1 MSQSTLSVCCPVPT
15 AIASA
20 VTTLNP
26 CPSDVG
32 QIQKLVF
39 WRRGQSIASLATAV
53 ISTTWTT
60 LLAATGDTKAV
71 VTPFIAN
78 VEVAP
83 SEAREFGG
91 GNETRWGAP
100 IRKGGSS
107 VVFTASMYQEDQ
119 DVISALKD
127 LACESL
133 DVVMINESN
142 QFVYSDTSGGTAG
155 FYGFE
160 VAGKS
165 LFVSDKGIGGLDDA
179 DSNMITFNLKPNWS
193 DTLEISTETTF
204 ALDMVN
210 S

>member
-1 MSQSTLSVCCPVPT
+1 MSQSSLTVCCPVPT

-20 VTTLNP
+20 VTVLNP

-39 WRRGQSIASLATAV
+39 WRRGQSIASLATA
-53 ISTTWTT
+53 IIQTTWTT

-71 VTPFIAN
+71 VSPFIAN
-78 VEVAP
+78 VELAA
-83 SEAREFGG
+83 SEPREFGG

-100 IRKGGSS
+100 IRKGNSTS
-107 VVFTASMYQEDQ
+107 VFSAPMYQVDQ
-119 DVISALKD
+119 DVIALLKD
-127 LACESL
+127 LACEPL
-133 DVVMINESN
+133 DVVMINEAN
-142 QFVYSDTSGGTAG
+142 QFVYSDTNS
-155 FYGFE
+155 FSGFE
-160 VAGKS
+160 IASVS
-165 LFVSDKGIGGLDDA
+165 LNVSDKGIGGLDDP
-179 DSNMITFNLKPNWS
+179 DVNNIVFNLKPNWS

>member
-1 MSQSTLSVCCPVPT
+1 MSQSSLTVCCPTPT

-20 VTTLNP
+20 VTVLNP

-39 WRRGQSIASLATAV
+39 WRRGQSIASVATAV

-60 LLAATGDTKAV
+60 LLAATGDTKAI

-100 IRKGGSS
+100 IRKGGAST
-107 VVFTASMYQEDQ
+107 VFTASMYQEDQ
-119 DVISALKD
+119 DVISTLKQ
-127 LACESL
+127 LSCEAL
-133 DVVMINESN
+133 DVLFVNEADQLIYDDRN
-142 QFVYSDTSGGTAG
+142 GVV
-155 FYGFE
+155 YGFE
-160 VAGKS
+160 IVHKS
-165 LFVSDKGIGGLDDA
+165 FNISDKGIGGQDDA
-179 DSNMITFNLKPNWS
+179 DVNIITFNLKPNWS
-193 DTLEISTETTF
+193 
-204 ALDMVN
+204 
-210 S
+210 

>member
-1 MSQSTLSVCCPVPT
+1 MSQSSLTVCCPVPT
-15 AIASA
+15 AIESA

-26 CPSDVG
+26 CPADVG

-39 WRRGQSIASLATAV
+39 WRRGQSIASVATAI

-71 VTPFIAN
+71 VSPFLGA
-78 VEVAP
+78 VELAA
-83 SEAREFGG
+83 SEARSFGG
-91 GNETRWGAP
+91 GNETRWGAE
-100 IRKGGSS
+100 IRKGGQSP
-107 VVFTASMYQEDQ
+107 VFTAMMYQEDQ
-119 DVISALKD
+119 DVIAALKN
-127 LACESL
+127 LKCETV

-160 VAGKS
+160 VAAGS
-165 LFVSDKGIGGLDDA
+165 LFVSDKGIGGLEDV
-179 DSNMITFNLKPNWS
+179 DSNTIMFNLKPNWS
-193 DTLEISTETTF
+193 DTLEISSETTF

>member
-1 MSQSTLSVCCPVPT
+1 MSQSSLNVCCPVPT

-20 VTTLNP
+20 VTVLNP
-26 CPSDVG
+26 CPADVG

-39 WRRGQSIASLATAV
+39 WRRGQSIASVATAV

-71 VTPFIAN
+71 VSPFIAN
-78 VEVAP
+78 VELAP

-91 GNETRWGAP
+91 GNETRYGAP
-100 IRKGGSS
+100 RRKGGSS
-107 VVFTASMYQEDQ
+107 PPFTASMYVEDQ
-119 DVISALKD
+119 DVIATLKD
-127 LACESL
+127 LACETL
-133 DVVMINESN
+133 DVVMINEAN
-142 QFVYSDTSGGTAG
+142 QFIYSDTSGGSAG

-160 VAGKS
+160 IVAGS

-179 DSNMITFNLKPNWS
+179 DQNMIMFNLKPNWS

>member
-20 VTTLNP
+20 VTVLNE
-26 CPSDVG
+26 CSADVG

-39 WRRGQSIASLATAV
+39 WRRGQSIASVATAI

-60 LLAATGDTKAV
+60 LLAATGDTKAIV
-71 VTPFIAN
+71 SPFIAN
-78 VEVAP
+78 VELAP

-107 VVFTASMYQEDQ
+107 PSFTASIYQYDQ
-119 DVISALKD
+119 DTITALKN
-127 LACESL
+127 LRCETL
-133 DVVMINESN
+133 DVLFINEAN
-142 QFVYSDTSGGTAG
+142 QLIYSDANNVAG
-155 FYGFE
+155 FE
-160 VAGKS
+160 IAANS

-179 DSNMITFNLKPNWS
+179 DQNVIMFNLKPDWS
-193 DTLEISTETTF
+193 DTLEITTETTF
-204 ALDMVN
+204 LLDMVN

>member
-15 AIASA
+15 AIASV

-39 WRRGQSIASLATAV
+39 WRRGTRIGSLATALTLTAWTASLAT
-53 ISTTWTT
+53 STASKTI
-60 LLAATGDTKAV
+60 V
-71 VTPFIAN
+71 SPFVGN
-78 VEVAP
+78 VELAP
-83 SEAREFGG
+83 SEPREFGG

-107 VVFTASMYQEDQ
+107 PVFSASMYQIDQ
-119 DVISALKD
+119 DVIASLKD
-127 LACESL
+127 LACEAL
-133 DVVMINESN
+133 DVAFINEAN
-142 QFVYSDTSGGTAG
+142 QFVYSDTNGGTTG

-160 VAGKS
+160 VANVS
-165 LFVSDKGIGGLDDA
+165 FFVSDKGIGGLEDA
-179 DSNMITFNLKPNWS
+179 DQNKIMFNLKPNWS
-193 DTLEISTETTF
+193 DTLEITTETTF

-210 S
+210 T

>member
-15 AIASA
+15 AIASV

-39 WRRGQSIASLATAV
+39 WRRGQRFGSLATALTLTAWTASLAT
-53 ISTTWTT
+53 ST
-60 LLAATGDTKAV
+60 AAKTV
-71 VTPFIAN
+71 VSPFVGN
-78 VEVAP
+78 VELAP

-107 VVFTASMYQEDQ
+107 PVFSASMYQIDQ
-119 DVISALKD
+119 DVIASLKD
-127 LACESL
+127 LACEAL
-133 DVVMINESN
+133 DVIFINEAN
-142 QFVYSDTSGGTAG
+142 QFVYSDTVGGTTG

-160 VAGKS
+160 VANVS
-165 LFVSDKGIGGLDDA
+165 FFVSDKGIGGLEDA
-179 DSNMITFNLKPNWS
+179 DQNRIMFNLKPNWS
-193 DTLEISTETTF
+193 DTLEITTETTF
-204 ALDMVN
+204 VLDMVN
-210 S
+210 T

>member
-1 MSQSTLSVCCPVPT
+1 MSQSSLSVCCPRPT

-20 VTTLNP
+20 VTVLNP

-39 WRRGQSIASLATAV
+39 WRRGQAIASVATAV
-53 ISTTWTT
+53 IQTTWTT

-71 VTPFIAN
+71 VSPFIAN
-78 VEVAP
+78 VELPV
-83 SEAREFGG
+83 SEPREFGG

-100 IRKGGSS
+100 IRKGGSTS
-107 VVFTASMYQEDQ
+107 MFKASIYQVDQ
-119 DVISALKD
+119 DVIAALKD
-127 LACESL
+127 LACEAL

-142 QFVYSDTSGGTAG
+142 QFVYSDTSGFT
-155 FYGFE
+155 GFE
-160 VAGKS
+160 VAANS

-179 DSNMITFNLKPNWS
+179 DQNTIQFNLKPEWS
-193 DTLEISTETTF
+193 NTLEISTETTW

>member
-1 MSQSTLSVCCPVPT
+1 MSQSSLTVCCPVPT

-20 VTTLNP
+20 VTVLNP

-39 WRRGQSIASLATAV
+39 WRRGQSIASLATAI

-71 VTPFIAN
+71 VSPFIAN
-78 VEVAP
+78 VELAA
-83 SEAREFGG
+83 SEPREFGG

-100 IRKGGSS
+100 IRKGNSTS
-107 VVFTASMYQEDQ
+107 VFSASMYQVDQ
-119 DVISALKD
+119 DVIALLKD
-127 LACESL
+127 LACEPL
-133 DVVMINESN
+133 DVVMINEAN
-142 QFVYSDTSGGTAG
+142 QFVYSDTNS
-155 FYGFE
+155 FSGFE
-160 VAGKS
+160 IASVS
-165 LFVSDKGIGGLDDA
+165 LNVSDKGIGGLDDA
-179 DSNMITFNLKPNWS
+179 DVNNIVFNLKPNWS

>member
-15 AIASA
+15 AIASV

-39 WRRGQSIASLATAV
+39 WRRGQRFGSLATALTLTAWTASLAT
-53 ISTTWTT
+53 ST
-60 LLAATGDTKAV
+60 AAKTV
-71 VTPFIAN
+71 VSPFVGN
-78 VEVAP
+78 VELAP

-107 VVFTASMYQEDQ
+107 PVFSASMYQIDQ
-119 DVISALKD
+119 DVIASLKD
-127 LACESL
+127 LACEAL
-133 DVVMINESN
+133 DVIFINEAN
-142 QFVYSDTSGGTAG
+142 QFVYSDTVGGTTG

-160 VAGKS
+160 VANVS
-165 LFVSDKGIGGLDDA
+165 FFVSDKGIGGLEDA
-179 DSNMITFNLKPNWS
+179 DQNRIMFNLKPNWS
-193 DTLEISTETTF
+193 DTLEITTETTF